1 MSTGTSKRPTM
12 RDVAEV
18 AGVSHALVSLAYRKP
33 EKVSP
38 ERRERIFQAA
48 ETLGFR
54 RNWVA
59 SSLSAYASS
68 FTGILVANLHNPVFS
83 TIVEAAR
90 AELDSVGRY
99 SLMSSAVMPNRDG
112 SYRADL
118 RIVQSFED
126 LNAAG
131 YLVVGVIP
139 DISILREVRP
149 DVPIVVA
156 AASIE
161 EFPRAL
167 SVRTDNEIGMQQ
179 LISHFVEQGHSKIA
193 HLGGAGGPAARRRAA
208 AYEKAM
214 RDAGLESEAR
224 VIPAEFTEESGRDAF
239 AQLLTEAPDTTAVS
253 CVNDLVALGAMSA
266 ARTAGLRVPE
276 DIAIAGYDNTFLAG
290 IEAIGLTTVDTEA
303 AEIGRIAASWLAA
316 DEPPPAGTEHLVP
329 PKLVVRRSTLN
340 TSR

>member
-1 MSTGTSKRPTM
+1 MGTGTGKRPTM
-12 RDVAEV
+12 RDVAEA

-33 EKVSP
+33 DKVSTV
-38 ERRERIFQAA
+38 RRARIFQAA
-48 ETLGFR
+48 EELGFR

-90 AELDSVGRY
+90 AKLDSVGRY
-99 SLMSSAVMPNRDG
+99 TLMSSAVMPNADG

-139 DISILREVRP
+139 DISILSEVRP
-149 DVPIVVA
+149 EVPIVVA

-161 EFPRAL
+161 EFPRGL
-167 SVRTDNEIGMQQ
+167 SVRTDNEIGMRQ
-179 LISHFVEQGHSKIA
+179 LISHLVEQGHSKIV
-193 HLGGAGGPAARRRAA
+193 HFGGAGGPAARMRAIG
-208 AYEKAM
+208 YENAM
-214 RDAGLESEAR
+214 RDAGLESEIR
-224 VIPAEFTEESGRDAF
+224 VIPAEFSEDSGRAAF
-239 AQLLTEAPDTTAVS
+239 ERMLEGAPETTAIS

-266 ARTAGLRVPE
+266 ARKAGLKVPE
-276 DIAIAGYDNTFLAG
+276 DIALAGYDNTYLAG
-290 IEAIGLTTVDTEA
+290 IDAIGLTSIDTEA
-303 AEIGRIAASWLAA
+303 DEIGRIAASWLAA
-316 DEPPPAGTEHLVP
+316 DVPPPAGTEQLVA
-329 PKLVVRRSTLN
+329 PKLVIRRST
-340 TSR
+340 SFRA